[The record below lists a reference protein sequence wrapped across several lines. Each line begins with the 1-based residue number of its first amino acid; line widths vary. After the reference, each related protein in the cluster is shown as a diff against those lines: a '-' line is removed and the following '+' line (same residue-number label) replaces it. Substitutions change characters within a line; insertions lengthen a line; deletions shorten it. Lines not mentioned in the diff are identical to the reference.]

1 MTKTMKAVA
10 LGALGLIWAGLPIAA
25 AADAA
30 PAAPDETAQWQQA
43 IDAAAAKGGGRV
55 TIPAGRHLVGQ
66 LDLRS
71 NVEIHLA
78 DGAVLEGLPGLEHY
92 RVVELPFSEGT
103 WSAILFAQNVTN
115 VSVTGTGEIC
125 GNGTAWKI
133 PEGYGGN
140 QEGLRARGL
149 FFADSKGIRL
159 EGFTLRD
166 AACWGIVLKR
176 CEGVTARRVT
186 VDSHAN
192 GNNDGFD
199 IEAKDVLIEDC
210 VVDAG
215 DDAYCV
221 KSNDPGF
228 TVENVVVRRCVARS
242 HSNGFKIGTATHGTV
257 RNVRFESC
265 RAEAPTRDFLDT
277 RRSSRNFGRMHFYRP
292 ELAHLKVGG
301 GLAAIAIENVD
312 GGRVE
317 NVRADGIDVAG
328 FMVPIFVRAGTR
340 TGRSCGT
347 PPGSQYVFRDIEI
360 ANVKGVSESA
370 YASSV
375 SGVKGCV
382 LRDARLRNVDIV
394 CRGADRA
401 RSEAAAA
408 RAVPD
413 AAGRYPECTM
423 FGGILPAFGLWA
435 DKVDG
440 LTLENVA
447 FRLREGGEDAR
458 PAVVLTP
465 DDRVARRGDPASFV
479 RHADIVK
486 GGTLVFEMSA
496 NP

>member
-1 MTKTMKAVA
+1 MAKTMKAIA
-10 LGALGLIWAGLPIAA
+10 LGAVGAILAGVPLVAR
-25 AADAA
+25 AADA
-30 PAAPDETAQWQQA
+30 AAPDETAQWQQA

-78 DGAVLEGLPGLEHY
+78 EGSVLEGLPGLKHY

-115 VSVTGTGEIC
+115 VSVTGTGEIF

-149 FFADSKGIRL
+149 FFADSKGIRI

-192 GNNDGFD
+192 ANNDGFD
-199 IEAKDVLIEDC
+199 VEAKDVLIEDC

-257 RNVRFESC
+257 RNVASRTAAPRHR
-265 RAEAPTRDFLDT
+265 RATSSTPGRPRGTSAGCTSTVP
-277 RRSSRNFGRMHFYRP
+277 RS
-292 ELAHLKVGG
+292 
-301 GLAAIAIENVD
+301 
-312 GGRVE
+312 
-317 NVRADGIDVAG
+317 
-328 FMVPIFVRAGTR
+328 R
-340 TGRSCGT
+340 T
-347 PPGSQYVFRDIEI
+347 
-360 ANVKGVSESA
+360 
-370 YASSV
+370 
-375 SGVKGCV
+375 
-382 LRDARLRNVDIV
+382 
-394 CRGADRA
+394 
-401 RSEAAAA
+401 
-408 RAVPD
+408 
-413 AAGRYPECTM
+413 
-423 FGGILPAFGLWA
+423 
-435 DKVDG
+435 
-440 LTLENVA
+440 
-447 FRLREGGEDAR
+447 
-458 PAVVLTP
+458 
-465 DDRVARRGDPASFV
+465 
-479 RHADIVK
+479 
-486 GGTLVFEMSA
+486 
-496 NP
+496 